1 MSQPYIANARFDLA
15 FIIAPAFVVTG
26 IAIAA
31 APWAEALAEL
41 PIWLWI
47 LLILGVDVSHVY
59 STLYRTYFD
68 KAELAARP
76 RLYQLTPLVLWVAG
90 AALYATGDMV
100 FWRALAYLAI
110 FHFVRQQ
117 FGFMMIYGRYEQGR
131 KWLDKT
137 AIYGATGLPLIYWLT
152 HERSFNWFVEGDV
165 ATIGLPW
172 IFSLAALAYSA
183 ILLLYLV
190 NEIRRWRQTREVNVP
205 KNLLLLGTG
214 LSWGIGI
221 VAFDNDIVFTA
232 TNVLAHGIP
241 YVALIWLYGRNQKR
255 VQGARTSHVS
265 PWVAKVFSPW
275 LIPLYLLP
283 LALLAFV
290 EEGLWDGLVFRDRG
304 SVFSAFQTLPAVTDP
319 HTLTW
324 LVPLLALP
332 QATHYVLD
340 AFIWR
345 KDGNVP
351 DFSRFLFGAGARNE

>member
-15 FIIAPAFVVTG
+15 FIIAPAFVVTA

-31 APWAEALAEL
+31 APWAEALAEF
-41 PIWLWI
+41 PIWLWVV
-47 LLILGVDVSHVY
+47 LILGVDVSHVY
-59 STLYRTYFD
+59 STLYRTYLD
-68 KAELAARP
+68 KAELTARP
-76 RLYQLTPLVLWVAG
+76 RLYQLTPLLLWVLGAG
-90 AALYATGDMV
+90 LYALGDMV

-117 FGFMMIYGRYEQGR
+117 FGFMMIYGRQEQGR

-152 HERSFNWFVEGDV
+152 HERSFNWFIKGDV

-172 IFSLAALAYSA
+172 LFPLAAIAYGAVLA
-183 ILLLYLV
+183 LYAV
-190 NEIRRWRQTREVNVP
+190 SEFWRWRQTQHINIP
-205 KNLLLLGTG
+205 KNLLLFGTG
-214 LSWGIGI
+214 LSWGVGI

-241 YVALIWLYGRNQKR
+241 YVALIWLYGRNQRR
-255 VQGARTSHVS
+255 VQGAATTHVS
-265 PWVAKVFSPW
+265 PWIARLFSPW
-275 LIPLYLLP
+275 MIPLYLLP

-290 EEGLWDGLVFRDRG
+290 EEGVWDGLVFRDHEA
-304 SVFSAFQTLPAVTDP
+304 VFGFFQALPPVTDP
-319 HTLTW
+319 HTLAW

-351 DFSRFLFGAGARNE
+351 DFSRFLFGASRD